1 MTDPAKPAPA
11 ALVVDGEGA
20 TKVRILL
27 ADDHAVVRYGLRALL
42 EMSGAEVVAEAEDG
56 RDMLRLAREVDPDVA
71 IVDVTMPGLNG
82 IDAAELLRQQCPRT
96 RIVMLSMH
104 TSSEHV
110 HRAFAAGASAY
121 LLKGSASDEILVAI
135 QAVCSGR
142 QYLCR
147 ELAHLTRFSSGK
159 GRSSPLDS
167 LSVRERQ
174 VLQLVVEGH
183 SSSQIAALVHL
194 SSKSVDTYRSRL
206 MKKLGVSD
214 VPALVKFA
222 VGHGLTPSS

>member
-1 MTDPAKPAPA
+1 MKAR
-11 ALVVDGEGA
+11 V
-20 TKVRILL
+20 LL

-42 EMSGAEVVAEAEDG
+42 EMSGAEVVGEAGEG
-56 RDMLRLAREVDPDVA
+56 REMLRLAREAQPDVA

-82 IDAAELLRQQCPRT
+82 IDAAELLREQCPET

-121 LLKGSASDEILVAI
+121 LLKGSASEEILMAI
-135 QAVCSGR
+135 EAVLAGR

-147 ELAHLTRFSSGK
+147 DLAPIHRSDLPGGGK
-159 GRSSPLDS
+159 SSPLDS

-183 SSSQIAALVHL
+183 SSSQIATLVHL
-194 SSKSVDTYRSRL
+194 SSKSIDTYRSRL

-222 VGHGLTPSS
+222 IRHGLTPSS